1 MRLSTRTIERT
12 YYHFALIVF
21 GIGAS
26 MFMHEQDNALESSG
40 HTALIGAFVFVVW
53 FMFSMS
59 LYKKVP
65 VFPRPDRVIAFYS
78 LYFLWVISVAFFLDI
93 TVQVKDA
100 ISHFFQMS
108 IPMLVLIVSYYHT
121 LYNDCR
127 KSDRHFYCIVAVI
140 LAVMYFKIWT
150 IQNLFEEQHLGTAY
164 YLLFALPLILI
175 NPSKIIKTMGLL
187 MVTIIVFSSVKRGGI
202 LALFLGLFAYIIIR
216 QRIGK
221 GNKWLNYLITVCS
234 ISGVLGIFFFLAM
247 FGETSILERFENV
260 GNDEGSGRTLVW
272 AEAWRLIQKGDA
284 FEFFIGHGHN
294 TVVRD
299 SIFAL
304 SAHNDYLE
312 AWHDYGLIGMILY
325 ILAVVSLVAATY
337 KSVRMKHPYSPA
349 FCINVV
355 NVILLSMVSH
365 VAMYFWMSIVML
377 STGVIL
383 GKIDH
388 DECCE

>member
-1 MRLSTRTIERT
+1 
-12 YYHFALIVF
+12 
-21 GIGAS
+21 
-26 MFMHEQDNALESSG
+26 
-40 HTALIGAFVFVVW
+40 
-53 FMFSMS
+53 
-59 LYKKVP
+59 
-65 VFPRPDRVIAFYS
+65 
-78 LYFLWVISVAFFLDI
+78 
-93 TVQVKDA
+93 
-100 ISHFFQMS
+100 
-108 IPMLVLIVSYYHT
+108 
-121 LYNDCR
+121 
-127 KSDRHFYCIVAVI
+127 
-140 LAVMYFKIWT
+140 MYFKIWT

-312 AWHDYGLIGMILY
+312 AWHDYGFIGVILY
-325 ILAVVSLVAATY
+325 VMAVVSLIVSTF
-337 KSVRMKHPYSPA
+337 KSLRIKHPYSPA
-349 FCINVV
+349 FCLNMV
-355 NVILLSMVSH
+355 NIMLLSLISH

-388 DECCE
+388 DECCK

>member
-1 MRLSTRTIERT
+1 
-12 YYHFALIVF
+12 
-21 GIGAS
+21 
-26 MFMHEQDNALESSG
+26 
-40 HTALIGAFVFVVW
+40 
-53 FMFSMS
+53 
-59 LYKKVP
+59 
-65 VFPRPDRVIAFYS
+65 
-78 LYFLWVISVAFFLDI
+78 
-93 TVQVKDA
+93 
-100 ISHFFQMS
+100 
-108 IPMLVLIVSYYHT
+108 
-121 LYNDCR
+121 
-127 KSDRHFYCIVAVI
+127 
-140 LAVMYFKIWT
+140 
-150 IQNLFEEQHLGTAY
+150 
-164 YLLFALPLILI
+164 
-175 NPSKIIKTMGLL
+175 

-202 LALFLGLFAYIIIR
+202 LALLVGLFVYIIIR

-221 GNKWLNYLITVCS
+221 GNIWLNYLVTIGS
-234 ISGVLGIFFFLAM
+234 ICAVLGVFFFFAVY
-247 FGETSILERFENV
+247 GETSILERFENV
-260 GNDEGSGRTLVW
+260 GSDQGSGRTLVW
-272 AEAWRLIQKGDA
+272 AETWRLIQNGDA
-284 FEFFIGHGHN
+284 FEFLIGHGHN

-325 ILAVVSLVAATY
+325 ILAVVSLVASTY

>member
-1 MRLSTRTIERT
+1 MRLSTRTIEKI

-21 GIGAS
+21 GMGAS
-26 MFMHEQDNALESSG
+26 MFMQGQDNAMESAG
-40 HTALIGAFVFVVW
+40 RTVLQGAFVFIVW
-53 FMFSMS
+53 CMFCMS
-59 LYKKVP
+59 IYKKDP
-65 VFPRPDRVIAFYS
+65 VFLRPNRVVVLYT
-78 LYFLWVISVAFFLDI
+78 LYFLWVTSVAFFFDI
-93 TVQVKDA
+93 TVQMKDA
-100 ISHFFQMS
+100 ISHFMQMS
-108 IPMLVLIVSYYHT
+108 IPMLILVVSYYHT

-221 GNKWLNYLITVCS
+221 GNIWLNYLVTIGS
-234 ISGVLGIFFFLAM
+234 ICAVLGVFFFFAVY
-247 FGETSILERFENV
+247 GETSILERFENV
-260 GNDEGSGRTLVW
+260 GSDQGSGRTLVW
-272 AEAWRLIQKGDA
+272 AETWRLIQNGDA
-284 FEFFIGHGHN
+284 FEFLIGHGHN

-325 ILAVVSLVAATY
+325 ILAVVSLVASTY

>member
-1 MRLSTRTIERT
+1 MRLSTRTIEKI

-21 GIGAS
+21 GMGAS
-26 MFMHEQDNALESSG
+26 MFMQGQDNAMESAG
-40 HTALIGAFVFVVW
+40 RTVLQGAFVFIVW
-53 FMFSMS
+53 CMFCMS
-59 LYKKVP
+59 IYKKDP
-65 VFPRPDRVIAFYS
+65 VFLRPNRVVVLYT
-78 LYFLWVISVAFFLDI
+78 LYFLWVTSVAFFFDI
-93 TVQVKDA
+93 TVQMKDA
-100 ISHFFQMS
+100 ISHFMQMS
-108 IPMLVLIVSYYHT
+108 IPMLILVVSYYHT

-127 KSDRHFYCIVAVI
+127 KSDRHFYCIVAAI

-164 YLLFALPLILI
+164 YLLFALPLIMI
-175 NPSKIIKTMGLL
+175 NPSRIIKFLGLL
-187 MVTIIVFSSVKRGGI
+187 TVTIIVFSSVKRGGT
-202 LALFLGLFAYIIIR
+202 LALLVGLFVYIIIR

-221 GNKWLNYLITVCS
+221 GNIWLNYLVTIGS
-234 ISGVLGIFFFLAM
+234 ICAVLGVFFFFAVY
-247 FGETSILERFENV
+247 GETSILERFENV
-260 GNDEGSGRTLVW
+260 GSDQGSGRTLVW
-272 AEAWRLIQKGDA
+272 AETWRLIQNGDA
-284 FEFFIGHGHN
+284 FEFLIGHGHN

-325 ILAVVSLVAATY
+325 ILAVVSLVASTY

-365 VAMYFWMSIVML
+365 VAMYFWMSIVIL

>member
-1 MRLSTRTIERT
+1 MHLSTRTIEKI
-12 YYHFALIVF
+12 YYHFALIVL

-26 MFMHEQDNALESSG
+26 IFMQGQDNAMESAG
-40 HTALIGAFVFVVW
+40 RTALTGAFVFVVW
-53 FMFSMS
+53 CMFCMS
-59 LYKKVP
+59 IYKKDP
-65 VFPRPDRVIAFYS
+65 VFLRPNRVVVLYT
-78 LYFLWVISVAFFLDI
+78 LYFLWVTSVAFFFDI
-93 TVQVKDA
+93 TVQMKDA
-100 ISHFFQMS
+100 ISHFLQMS
-108 IPMLVLIVSYYHT
+108 IPMLILVVSYYHT

-127 KSDRHFYCIVAVI
+127 KSDRFFYCIVAAI
-140 LAVMYFKIWT
+140 LAIMYFKIWT

-164 YLLFALPLILI
+164 YLLFALPLIMI
-175 NPSKIIKTMGLL
+175 NPSKIIKILGLL
-187 MVTIIVFSSVKRGGI
+187 TVIVIVFSSVKRGGI
-202 LALFLGLFAYIIIR
+202 LALLVGLFVYIIIR

-221 GNKWLNYLITVCS
+221 GNKWLNYLVTIGS
-234 ISGVLGIFFFLAM
+234 ICAVSGIFFFLVM
-247 FGETSILERFENV
+247 YSETSIVERFESV
-260 GNDEGSGRTLVW
+260 GSDQGSGRTLVW

-284 FEFFIGHGHN
+284 FEFLIGHGHN

-325 ILAVVSLVAATY
+325 ILAVVSLVASTY